1 MTDKILIIAEKPS
14 VAADLVKSLPGKF
27 VKEKTH
33 FEGDQYVVS
42 YAIGHLVT
50 ICFPEEIDPA
60 YQKWEMN
67 NLPILPESFPL
78 KGLEGTKSQ
87 LSALQKLI
95 RRRDIR
101 QIINACDAGR
111 EGELIFKYIIKYVW
125 NSSVAEKSFKRLWL
139 QSMTADSIRAAFAS
153 LRDNAEML
161 PLEDT
166 ALCRSESDWLIG
178 INATRALTGYN
189 SRKGG
194 FFLTPCGRV
203 QTPTLS
209 LLVKRERARLEFI
222 AKPYWSLHGVFSD
235 KDQAYEGKWI
245 DTAFARETSEPL
257 DRADRIWQRE
267 DALAIIAKCS
277 GKPASV
283 EEHSNS
289 RKGGFFL
296 TPCGRVQ
303 TPTLSLLVKR
313 ERARLDFI
321 ARPYWSLHGVFSDK
335 NQSYEGKW
343 IDTAFARETSEPLDR
358 ADRIWQKEDALAIIA
373 KCSGKPASVEE
384 HSKKNSQNSPPL
396 YDLTLLQREANS
408 RFGFSAKNTLAIAQA
423 LYEKHKVLT
432 YPRTDSKHLP
442 EDYLQ
447 TVKDILQRQTTWEF
461 GVFAQEVLNKKYVR
475 ADKRIFNNSK
485 ISDHHAIIPTNL
497 LPSRLTEP
505 EAKIYQLVVQR
516 FLSVF
521 FPPAVFLTTR
531 RLSLVEGE
539 TFLTEGKIL
548 LEAGW
553 KAIYG
558 NTSGDGQ
565 ERTLAPIPA
574 NSQICCGEITL
585 ADHETTPPPRF
596 NEATLLSAMENSD
609 KLVEDEELAEAMKE
623 RGLGTPATRAAII
636 EKLIKEKYVV
646 REGKDLTPTG
656 KAFELLA
663 LLEAMRIEVL
673 ASPEMTGEWEYKLNR
688 MLKGQFTREKF
699 MNEIRGVTQQI
710 IDRVKNFEK
719 AEVRPEASFSPVE
732 GVRYFSSPTAYISE
746 DNKISIRKILGG
758 RMLAEQ
764 EVLALLQGKTLGPF
778 NDFRSKKGKPFTA
791 SVRLLNSKI
800 EFLFAASI
808 DELDKKS
815 IKEGTILGLSPIDQ
829 TPVFATP
836 MAFMS
841 ESALG
846 GDEKKGLKISKTILS
861 KEIGENHVKQLLG
874 EGKTEL
880 IQGFISKKKKPF
892 DAYLLLAK
900 NGTLSFEFPPRKE
913 KTQKQNSLTVPK
925 EKGKNSHETD

>member
-209 LLVKRERARLEFI
+209 LLVKRERARL
-222 AKPYWSLHGVFSD
+222 
-235 KDQAYEGKWI
+235 
-245 DTAFARETSEPL
+245 
-257 DRADRIWQRE
+257 
-267 DALAIIAKCS
+267 
-277 GKPASV
+277 
-283 EEHSNS
+283 
-289 RKGGFFL
+289 
-296 TPCGRVQ
+296 
-303 TPTLSLLVKR
+303 
-313 ERARLDFI
+313 DFI

-335 NQSYEGKW
+335 DQSYEGKW

-574 NSQICCGEITL
+574 NSRICCGEITL

-688 MLKGQFTREKF
+688 MLKGQFTRDKF

-791 SVRLLNSKI
+791 SVRLLNGKI

>member
-178 INATRALTGYN
+178 INATRALTGY
-189 SRKGG
+189 
-194 FFLTPCGRV
+194 
-203 QTPTLS
+203 
-209 LLVKRERARLEFI
+209 
-222 AKPYWSLHGVFSD
+222 
-235 KDQAYEGKWI
+235 
-245 DTAFARETSEPL
+245 
-257 DRADRIWQRE
+257 
-267 DALAIIAKCS
+267 
-277 GKPASV
+277 
-283 EEHSNS
+283 NS

-746 DNKISIRKILGG
+746 DNKVSIRKILGG

-791 SVRLLNSKI
+791 SVRLLNGKI

-861 KEIGENHVKQLLG
+861 KEIGENHVQQLLG